1 MNIFEEADF
10 LLANDRMVTYGDP
23 LVMCNRI
30 AEIWSGLL
38 GFTVKTETV
47 PLMLAGM
54 KLAREAHRH
63 QQDNL
68 VDAAAYLRILD
79 EIWSQS

>member
-1 MNIFEEADF
+1 MNIFEEADE
-10 LLANDRMVTYGDP
+10 LLSNARFATYGDP
-23 LVMCNRI
+23 VVMCNRI

-47 PLMLAGM
+47 PLLLVGM

-79 EIWSQS
+79 QIWSQS